1 MLALEKE
8 AYSGNAVDA
17 LQAEGVFAGTKTF
30 RKRELTAPIHYHKN
44 SHVSF
49 MLQGGVLD
57 KRKTLEMERVSGEL
71 MFFHAG
77 EPHQTI
83 IELFPTKSISLEIE
97 HDFLQDNLTTEAA
110 IKSAVDK
117 NPNAKFIMLKIY
129 KEMVSEDVFSDCSIK
144 MLLLNLI
151 HTNPKT
157 ESKNPFPGWI
167 KTVAELTRDK
177 WNEPLTLKD
186 LSEAAGVHPITISK
200 HFPKYFSC
208 TFGEYMRRL
217 KIEKSLYFLKVS
229 SFSLTEIALECGFS
243 DQSHF
248 IRTFKKLTGFLPN
261 KYKKIW

>member
-1 MLALEKE
+1 LR
-8 AYSGNAVDA
+8 
-17 LQAEGVFAGTKTF
+17 AEGVIAGAQTF
-30 RKRELTAPIHYHKN
+30 RKINATAAIHYHEN

-49 MLQGGVLD
+49 VLQGGVSD
-57 KRKTLEMERVSGEL
+57 KRKTWETERVPGEL

-83 IELFPTKSISLEIE
+83 VKSFPTKNINLAIELE
-97 HDFLQDNLTTEAA
+97 FLQNNLATEAA
-110 IKSAVDK
+110 INSAVDR

-129 KEMVSEDVFSDCSIK
+129 KELVSEDVFSDCSIK

-151 HTNPKT
+151 HANPGT
-157 ESKNPFPGWI
+157 DSKNTRPGWI
-167 KTVAELTRDK
+167 KTVAQLTRDK
-177 WNEPLTLKD
+177 WNEPLALKD

-217 KIEKSLYFLKVS
+217 KIEKSLYFLKDS
-229 SFSLTEIALECGFS
+229 SFSLTEIAAECGFS

-248 IRTFKKLTGFLPN
+248 IRTFKQLTGFLPN
-261 KYKKIW
+261 NYKKI